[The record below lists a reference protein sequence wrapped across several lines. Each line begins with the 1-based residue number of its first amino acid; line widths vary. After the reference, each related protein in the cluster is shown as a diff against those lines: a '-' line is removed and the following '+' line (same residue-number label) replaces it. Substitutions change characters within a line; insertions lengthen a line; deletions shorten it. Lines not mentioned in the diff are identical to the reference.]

1 MATATMTQSLT
12 RPNAANIPA
21 LGREEARTLA
31 MTAFERILTVV
42 ENLSGD
48 DWEQQTE
55 CTEWNVKDMVAHLSG
70 SCAGFASWEG
80 HLRQTFRNPYLGKI
94 SPMID
99 AINAIQVDD
108 RANYTPEEL
117 IAEFR
122 EVAPKAINTRHKI
135 PWLLRIIPLP
145 NVVVPGKVVPVSYLL
160 DIIYSRDEWMHRAD
174 LCRAS
179 GQKMILTEDHDARIV
194 ELILRDIAVMNLK
207 NPKYTVDL
215 VLTGDIS
222 LAYRFGNGTAPEATL
237 TMDIIEFNRRSSE
250 RTTVEDAIASAHIQG
265 EPTAARWF
273 FENCAVTY

>member
-1 MATATMTQSLT
+1 MATATMTQNIA
-12 RPNAANIPA
+12 RPNAAHIPA
-21 LGREEARTLA
+21 LGREEAYELA
-31 MTAFERILTVV
+31 MTAFERILAVV

-48 DWEQQTE
+48 DWTQPTD
-55 CTEWNVKDMVAHLSG
+55 CTEWTVKDMVAHLSG
-70 SCAGFASWEG
+70 SCAGFASWKG
-80 HLRQTFRNPYLGKI
+80 HARQTVRNPYLFKI
-94 SPMID
+94 SPAID

-117 IAEFR
+117 VAEFR
-122 EVAPKAINTRHKI
+122 ELGPKAIRTRYRV

-145 NVVVPGKVVPVSYLL
+145 NIVVPGKVVPVSYLL

-179 GQKMILTEDHDARIV
+179 GQKMLLTEDHDARMV

-222 LAYRFGNGTAPEATL
+222 LAYRFGNGAEPDATI
-237 TMDIIEFNRRSSE
+237 TMDLIEFNRRSSE
-250 RTTVEDAIASAHIQG
+250 RTTVEDAISSAHIQG
-265 EPTAARWF
+265 EHTAARWF